1 MHPYRHHHAHC
12 RGSIRVGL
20 AIWLMLLLGG
30 VAAAAPTVAAPA
42 VLLAPAVP
50 EAPRAAQPHGVFYQQ
65 ELLVAVRANPV
76 WLAASADGTG
86 DLCTDDQ
93 ATVQFLQAGNV
104 VQRWTHRFARADRQA
119 IVCIPAQPVYL
130 PTTPGIY
137 RVTIVLEDLYPD
149 TWGSRPYMLVG
160 ATAASTVATTIPEPH
175 PGRAEATDTVS
186 TVGSPNGQTPV
197 PIPVPSTDAVAG
209 AGLSMEQPPTPYPAP
224 TATLVQPETATA
236 GPGAASRGVSARRE
250 WLPALPDGIAWPSV
264 LVPGAALLLG
274 TLLLG
279 MLFWRRHAHRQ
290 QTLPPPLTGMI
301 LLFDQDSREAHT
313 EVFVGAGAMVEVQRH
328 PLRVVAVPTSTPS
341 DRAIARIQAT
351 TTGMLLHEV
360 TASAAPEPVRLRHD
374 QRYALADGAVTLR
387 YRDPHLF
394 HDH

>member
-1 MHPYRHHHAHC
+1 M
-12 RGSIRVGL
+12 
-20 AIWLMLLLGG
+20 
-30 VAAAAPTVAAPA
+30 
-42 VLLAPAVP
+42 
-50 EAPRAAQPHGVFYQQ
+50 
-65 ELLVAVRANPV
+65 
-76 WLAASADGTG
+76 
-86 DLCTDDQ
+86 
-93 ATVQFLQAGNV
+93 QFLQAGSV

-119 IVCIPAQPVYL
+119 IVCIPAQPIAL

-160 ATAASTVATTIPEPH
+160 ATTASVVATATPERRPD
-175 PGRAEATDTVS
+175 RVEAPDTVPA
-186 TVGSPNGQTPV
+186 VGSQDGQMSAPTSTTP
-197 PIPVPSTDAVAG
+197 TVAG
-209 AGLSMEQPPTPYPAP
+209 AGADLFAEQPPTPYPAP

-250 WLPALPDGIAWPSV
+250 WLPALPDGIAWPAV

-274 TLLLG
+274 TLLLD

-313 EVFVGAGAMVEVQRH
+313 EVFVGAPSMVEVQRH

-351 TTGMLLHEV
+351 TAGMLLHDV
-360 TASAAPEPVRLRHD
+360 TASAVPEPVRLQHD

-387 YRDPHLF
+387 YRDPLGSAPSGVNWC
-394 HDH
+394 DELSG